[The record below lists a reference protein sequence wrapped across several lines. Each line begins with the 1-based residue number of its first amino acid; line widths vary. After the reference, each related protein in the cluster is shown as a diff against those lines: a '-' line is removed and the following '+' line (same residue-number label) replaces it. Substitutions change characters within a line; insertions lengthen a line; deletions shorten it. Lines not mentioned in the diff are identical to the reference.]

1 MKAIG
6 KNLIIQKEKQGSSKT
21 EGGLILSEKQREDL
35 RYNKA
40 QIISTGNLVEAVK
53 PKDNIYYDG
62 HAGHDIEINKTIY
75 QVIKEHDIVIVL

>member
-40 QIISTGNLVEAVK
+40 QVISMGYEVVGIK
-53 PKDNIYYDG
+53 KDDQIFYDK
-62 HAGHDIEINKTIY
+62 HAGHDIEYNKELF
-75 QVIKEHDIVIVL
+75 QVISLADVVIVI